1 MSRRGNGYGN
11 ATMEAFWST
20 LKQELIYRRSF
31 ATRTEAIT
39 AIFDYI
45 EGFYRRTRLHSAL
58 GFKSPLDYEFI
69 LN

>member
-1 MSRRGNGYGN
+1 MSRRGNCYDN

-20 LKQELIYRRSF
+20 LKQELIYRRRWTS
-31 ATRTEAIT
+31 RSEAIT

-45 EGFYRRTRLHSAL
+45 EGFYNRTRLHSAL
-58 GFKSPLDYEFI
+58 GFKSPLDYESN